1 MIHVVTQ
8 ENRDLYEDVLEDMF
22 RMRYR
27 AAVEEMGW
35 RIDVDQNGRDIDEFD
50 YPDTIYMIY
59 FNEDGTVGACGRLN
73 PTTRPHLMSEVFP
86 QMCEDGVPTGE
97 HLYEYSRYLIER
109 KGKTQQ
115 EFMKAW
121 MLITQAVNEY
131 CIEKNIKSVS
141 WLARKRLYGLS
152 TYLWK
157 TRPLGLSKYYEDD
170 QRDYIAAVS
179 VMDKAGLE
187 RVQKYSKTFKPV
199 LTYISPD
206 DVAGQSDLLK
216 IAS

>member
-1 MIHVVTQ
+1 MIHVVTK
-8 ENRDLYEDVLEDMF
+8 ENRDLYKDVLQDMY

-35 RIDVDQNGRDIDEFD
+35 RIDVDENGRDIDEFD

-59 FNEDGTVGACGRLN
+59 FNKDGSVGACGRLN
-73 PTTRPHLMSEVFP
+73 PTTRPHLMSEIFP
-86 QMCEDGVPTGE
+86 EMCEGGVPTGE
-97 HLYEYSRYLIER
+97 NIYEYSRYLIER

-131 CIEKNIKSVS
+131 CIEKKIMSVS

-157 TRPLGLSKYYEDD
+157 TRPLGLPKYYEDD
-170 QRDYIAAVS
+170 QKEYIAAIS
-179 VMDKAGLE
+179 IMNEDGLD
-187 RVQKYSKTFKPV
+187 RVRKYSKTFEPV
-199 LTYISPD
+199 MTYVLPHNVDSQFDPM
-206 DVAGQSDLLK
+206 K

>member
-8 ENRDLYEDVLEDMF
+8 KNRELYEDALQDMY

-35 RIDVDQNGRDIDEFD
+35 RIEVDENGRDIDEFD
-50 YPDTIYMIY
+50 YPDTVYMLH
-59 FNEDGTVGACGRLN
+59 FNDDGSVGACGRLN
-73 PTTRPHLMSEVFP
+73 PTNRPHLMSEVFP
-86 QMCEDGVPTGE
+86 NMCEDGVPIGDNI
-97 HLYEYSRYLIER
+97 YEYSRYLIER

-115 EFMKAW
+115 EFMKSW

-131 CIEKNIKSVS
+131 CIQENIKSVS

-157 TRPLGLSKYYEDD
+157 TRPLGLPKYYEDD
-170 QRDYIAAVS
+170 QRDYIAAIS
-179 VMDKAGLE
+179 SMDKDGLG
-187 RVQKYSKTFKPV
+187 RVQKYSKTFEPV

-206 DVAGQSDLLK
+206 EASSAQEAIK